1 MKSILSYGYVLT
13 LALWV
18 GCIFAVTFVVTPVIF
33 KTFGRDMAG
42 QIVGSIFTVYF
53 PFNLLA
59 SIAALILFLLLGP
72 DWGQMRDKF
81 AVGLIALA
89 IVLNLYVFFGLYP
102 QINQI
107 KSTVASFE
115 SADMSPQR
123 LAFKRLHAVS
133 AVINLTL
140 LADGAVLLAMCRE
153 LVKR

>member
-1 MKSILSYGYVLT
+1 MRSILAYAYVLT

-18 GCIFAVTFVVTPVIF
+18 GCIFAVTFVVTPAIF

-42 QIVGSIFTVYF
+42 QVVGSIFTVYF

-59 SIAALILFLLLGP
+59 SISVLILFILMGP
-72 DWGQMRDKF
+72 DWGQIRDKV
-81 AVGLIALA
+81 AVGLISLA

-107 KSTVASFE
+107 KGAVSSFE
-115 SADMSPQR
+115 SAQMSPER
-123 LAFKRLHAVS
+123 LAFRKLHAVS

-153 LVKR
+153 IVKR